1 MIFLSRCRGKIESQ
15 TPEIPKAA
23 GFQVLYSTGAIVR
36 ARRMPRVAATTSNS
50 FLLRLPSNL
59 SSLISQVARVSSAGP
74 GSVVASGLTE
84 THSPD
89 PASML
94 DPISVSHV
102 SPVCWEVLCVT
113 CSGVTVLLFPS
124 RVLVPRGTSRWDEYL
139 TCSTRSS
146 VTAAC
151 GQADL
156 RNRRGRWWK
165 HGGQRSTFSLH
176 D

>member
-1 MIFLSRCRGKIESQ
+1 MIFLSRCRAQIE
-15 TPEIPKAA
+15 TPEIPKRV
-23 GFQVLYSTGAIVR
+23 GFQALYSTGAIVR

-94 DPISVSHV
+94 DPISVRPV

-113 CSGVTVLLFPS
+113 CSGVTVLRCFFHLEF
-124 RVLVPRGTSRWDEYL
+124 LDGMNTYL

-156 RNRRGRWWK
+156 RNRRGR
-165 HGGQRSTFSLH
+165 R
-176 D
+176 

>member
-15 TPEIPKAA
+15 TPQIPKAV

-36 ARRMPRVAATTSNS
+36 ARRMPRVAATTSSS

-94 DPISVSHV
+94 DQISVRHV

-113 CSGVTVLLFPS
+113 CSGVTVLRCFFHLN
-124 RVLVPRGTSRWDEYL
+124 TYL

-156 RNRRGRWWK
+156 RNRRGR
-165 HGGQRSTFSLH
+165 R
-176 D
+176 